1 MFHIFLYAAV
11 ASAVRHSIQRDGSMR
26 NVQSDSA
33 ALLFL
38 NYLWFFYH
46 N

>member
-26 NVQSDSA
+26 NVHQTQ
-33 ALLFL
+33 LPCCF
-38 NYLWFFYH
+38 
-46 N
+46 